1 MAASVNELLADAAIH
16 HAVDLAQYSTGVVRR
31 IIALLNRTDADLFA
45 QLTAAL
51 GQMDAESFTVERLEA
66 ILQSVRSLN
75 AQAYQRVE
83 MALTAELRSFVEIEW
98 PYQQNLFP
106 SVGITMQLGTT
117 VSAAQVYSAAMSRPF
132 QGRLLSEW
140 SKSIEADRMVRI
152 RDAIRI
158 GFVEGQTSD
167 EIVKR
172 IRGTRAK
179 GYADGI
185 IEIDRR
191 NAEAVVRTAVQHTAA
206 GARDEMFKQGADVIK
221 AIQWS
226 SALDGR
232 TTEQCFPASTLVL
245 PAGDLRGVSRRPWDG
260 DLVVVA
266 TASGKK
272 LRATPNHPVLTAR
285 GWRAI
290 QELQPGADVLYRIG
304 ADVGGVAPAED
315 VEMPAS
321 IGAIFDA
328 LGKPSFGDVLVKRTA
343 QVDFHG
349 DGMAGDHEVNYPRS
363 KGDLRLALESA
374 FGNEVAEKLLILVAV
389 PGSLPTER
397 EDQSTLMR
405 LGLVDVAAQGNVGS
419 VEDFVEAGFA
429 HSLHAADVDRF
440 DAILEEADELSF
452 IRSACRVAAAKRR
465 HAPSAF
471 QDARHSGCFD
481 AVSASNCG
489 SGLAVGI
496 AADDVVSVEREF
508 FSGHVYNLQTSTGFY
523 IADGFV
529 VHNCRIRDGK
539 QYTPDDHKPIGHK
552 IPWGSG
558 PGRLHWRCRSAA
570 VAITKSLSEITG
582 IPGLPENPVGM
593 RASMDG
599 AVPGDTTY
607 GEWIKKQSAARQD
620 EIVGPTRG
628 ALMRSGKLP
637 FDSLYTDRGEYLT
650 LDQLRE
656 RNAAAF
662 KRAGV

>member
-179 GYADGI
+179 GYSDGI

-206 GARDEMFKQGADVIK
+206 GARDEMFRQGADVIK

-232 TTEQCFPASTLVL
+232 TTEQ
-245 PAGDLRGVSRRPWDG
+245 
-260 DLVVVA
+260 
-266 TASGKK
+266 
-272 LRATPNHPVLTAR
+272 
-285 GWRAI
+285 
-290 QELQPGADVLYRIG
+290 
-304 ADVGGVAPAED
+304 
-315 VEMPAS
+315 
-321 IGAIFDA
+321 
-328 LGKPSFGDVLVKRTA
+328 
-343 QVDFHG
+343 
-349 DGMAGDHEVNYPRS
+349 
-363 KGDLRLALESA
+363 
-374 FGNEVAEKLLILVAV
+374 
-389 PGSLPTER
+389 
-397 EDQSTLMR
+397 
-405 LGLVDVAAQGNVGS
+405 
-419 VEDFVEAGFA
+419 
-429 HSLHAADVDRF
+429 
-440 DAILEEADELSF
+440 
-452 IRSACRVAAAKRR
+452 
-465 HAPSAF
+465 
-471 QDARHSGCFD
+471 
-481 AVSASNCG
+481 
-489 SGLAVGI
+489 
-496 AADDVVSVEREF
+496 
-508 FSGHVYNLQTSTGFY
+508 
-523 IADGFV
+523 
-529 VHNCRIRDGK
+529 CRIRDGK

-552 IPWGSG
+552 IPWGAG

-599 AVPGDTTY
+599 AVPGDVSY
-607 GEWIKKQSAARQD
+607 SQWIQKQSAARQD